1 MGREN
6 TILTNLKTFTSR
18 GYNRPVFPL
27 GEKQPHYTTLPLQN
41 GKKSSLLT
49 RFQGYLN
56 VVFCP
61 QVKKDL
67 FLLVVVARDVPKV
80 DSIITKKVE
89 SCSLKGL
96 I

>member
-41 GKKSSLLT
+41 GKKTSLMT
-49 RFQGYLN
+49 GFQGYMN

-61 QVKKDL
+61 QVKKTNLGSD
-67 FLLVVVARDVPKV
+67 R
-80 DSIITKKVE
+80 E
-89 SCSLKGL
+89 SVR
-96 I
+96 